1 MPDDP
6 LELDGAQRAALGE
19 AVLRFAAGF
28 LDEHADGPPVG
39 GALDPSVAA
48 TLSAPPP
55 DPGVPVD
62 EVLAVVDRAT
72 RAGLDTASGRF
83 LGYIPSG
90 GLFAAAIGTFL
101 GAVTNQYTGGAH
113 AAPGLVALEESVLT
127 WMASLFDLPAD
138 AGGLLVSGGSIANLT
153 AMVTA
158 RHAAGPDAD
167 RGVVYTSARAHHSIA
182 KAARIA
188 GVAPDRVRHVP
199 TDDRQRLDVAA
210 LRAAIADDRASGH
223 PPMLV
228 AATAGTTDTGA
239 VDPLRA
245 CAGVAREHGAWFHV
259 DGAYGGFFALTDRGR
274 ALFDGIELADSITVD
289 AHKSLFLPFGVG
301 GLLVRDTS
309 RLVDAHEG
317 RGAYMR
323 DVAETVVPHYL
334 ARGPELTRPAR
345 GLTVW
350 TALQLHGVAAFRDT
364 LDRMLDLAGE
374 AADRLAAVDGIELVG
389 RPTLS
394 IVVFRAR
401 DDATTTRVQ
410 AALNASGQ
418 VYVSSTTIDDRVALR
433 FALLSQ
439 RTHRAHVH
447 AAVEVVEAT
456 LRG

>member
-1 MPDDP
+1 MAGDP
-6 LELDGAQRAALGE
+6 LEVDGDQRAAIGRAAL
-19 AVLRFAAGF
+19 AFASTF
-28 LDEHADGPPVG
+28 LDQHVDGPPVG
-39 GALDPSVAA
+39 GDLAPAVAA
-48 TLSAPPP
+48 TLAAPPP
-55 DPGVPVD
+55 DTAVPID
-62 EVLAVVDRAT
+62 EVLDVVDRAT

-83 LGYIPSG
+83 LGYVPSG

-127 WMASLFDLPAD
+127 WMASLFDLPAG
-138 AGGLLVSGGSIANLT
+138 ASGLLVSGGSTANLT
-153 AMVTA
+153 AVVTA
-158 RHAAGPDAD
+158 RHAAGADAD
-167 RGVVYTSARAHHSIA
+167 RGVLYTSTRAHHSIE

-188 GVAPDRVRHVP
+188 GVDADRVRHVA
-199 TDDRQRLDVAA
+199 TDESQRLDVAC
-210 LRAAIADDRASGH
+210 LREAIARDLEEGRH
-223 PPMLV
+223 PMLV

-245 CAGVAREHGAWFHV
+245 CAAVAREHGAWFHV
-259 DGAYGGFFALTDRGR
+259 DGAYGGFFAMTDRGR
-274 ALFDGIELADSITVD
+274 ALFDGIGLADSITVD

-301 GLLVRDTS
+301 GLLVRDPS
-309 RLVDAHEG
+309 RLVAAHEG

-323 DVAETVVPHYL
+323 DVTETVVPHYL

-374 AADRLAAVDGIELVG
+374 AADRLGSIDGIELLG

-401 DDATTTRVQ
+401 DDATTVRVQ
-410 AALNASGQ
+410 ETLNASGEA
-418 VYVSSTTIDDRVALR
+418 YVSSTTIDDRVALR
-433 FALLSQ
+433 LALLSQ
-439 RTHRAHVH
+439 RTDRTHVN
-447 AAVEVVEAT
+447 AALDVVEST
-456 LRG
+456 LG